1 MKETNMIQDVLTL
14 LPPEAVRLQ
23 GGFER
28 EMLRSM
34 EQWNMRAV
42 PYPALVQVFRT
53 GRPQFAV
60 GEMWGKAVR
69 SGAMFYRY
77 AQDPALKAILKDT
90 VRDLLTTRRE
100 NGSISCS
107 PVEAQPDGKGGD
119 LWERKYVLLGL
130 DEYYEHVEQD
140 PAVLKAMIDLADCTI
155 TQIGLPPKIRIV
167 DQGWSANHI
176 ESSTILEPILRLYKR
191 TGEARY
197 LAFARY
203 IVEVEGGAKDFNVI
217 EEAFAGKPPAQIGG
231 PYPKAYEMMS
241 LFEGLLEYYRVTGNE
256 RWKQAALNLYRNIQ
270 EKEITL
276 IGNGGGDQ
284 PHFPKL
290 GGEAWDNTAIEQT
303 NPDMDRMMETC
314 VGVTWLKF
322 CTHVNRLTADPTAV
336 DAIERYVYNGLIGAM
351 RPDGAGFSYVNRL
364 NGHKTVT
371 SGWGWEFEGVRVTC
385 CNLNGPMGLA
395 FLPLVAV
402 MNSKSGPV
410 INLYNPATIRVT
422 TPAGRIV
429 EIAIAT
435 DYPRDGVVRLSL
447 RLPMP
452 ERFVLRL
459 RIPAWSARTT
469 LEVDGEAVSAV
480 PGTYAAVEREWQTHG
495 DLRLVLDMRCRL
507 VDAPHGSDR
516 AGDNFQ
522 ALIRGPIVLARDENI
537 DPAYDQ
543 PVSFVAKDG
552 FVQIESVA
560 PTLADTRLQFEVPT
574 TDGSIPMVDYASVNN
589 WNGTHIQTW
598 MPKR

>member
-1 MKETNMIQDVLTL
+1 MNAKNNNLAASAAAMLLASGLARANTFTAVSGNDWNTPEYWSGGVPVAEQDVVINGGVMLTNATPL
-14 LPPEAVRLQ
+14 L
-23 GGFER
+23 
-28 EMLRSM
+28 
-34 EQWNMRAV
+34 
-42 PYPALVQVFRT
+42 
-53 GRPQFAV
+53 
-60 GEMWGKAVR
+60 
-69 SGAMFYRY
+69 
-77 AQDPALKAILKDT
+77 
-90 VRDLLTTRRE
+90 
-100 NGSISCS
+100 ISCTLNAGATQTFNGWDS
-107 PVEAQPDGKGGD
+107 VLNASVVTINGTMTHAPNTDSDGADGWTPNARVNIACDTLTVSAGGKIDVTGKGFAG
-119 LWERKYVLLGL
+119 KVGN
-130 DEYYEHVEQD
+130 
-140 PAVLKAMIDLADCTI
+140 AVN
-155 TQIGLPPKIRIV
+155 GLPPKIRIV